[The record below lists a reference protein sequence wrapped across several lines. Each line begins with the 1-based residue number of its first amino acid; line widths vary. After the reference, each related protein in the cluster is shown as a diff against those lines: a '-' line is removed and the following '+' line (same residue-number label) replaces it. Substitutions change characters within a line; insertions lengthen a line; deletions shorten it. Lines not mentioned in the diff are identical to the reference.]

1 MTTEVEYPIR
11 VLVDPE
17 RFGFRPSPQDIA
29 GIIQSNVGD
38 QGIRIE
44 VVPPHHS
51 VDADVDP
58 VGRAHPETA
67 RAMGRKMAPRMGTMR
82 RQVYDWIR
90 SRGGYGATADEVGA
104 HFGWGHQSASAAVST
119 LKSDGWIG
127 GSLDLAEGGKPRTRP
142 TRSGN
147 PAEVMVVIRGLGE

>member
-1 MTTEVEYPIR
+1 MEPMTVQDAERLGYEIDKACYPWIAY
-11 VLVDPE
+11 LGP
-17 RFGFRPSPQDIA
+17 RFAPTSCWQIQTPAWPALPPRPI
-29 GIIQSNVGD
+29 
-38 QGIRIE
+38 
-44 VVPPHHS
+44 
-51 VDADVDP
+51 DANVDP

-67 RAMGRKMAPRMGTMR
+67 RATGKKMAPRMGTMR

-90 SRGGYGATADEVGA
+90 SRGQYGATADEVGA

-127 GSLDLAEGGKPRTRP
+127 VVFADTLGRPRTRP

-147 PAEVMVVIRGLGE
+147 PAEVMVVIRGTGE